1 MISLKFAVNVLD
13 AKPYFF
19 SRFKKKQIPLFT
31 ILAFFLFYGISYGQF
46 QNQVDSLFNTHI
58 KSAPTQLKVFFLKG
72 SFDSSLYNNPE
83 EAKEYALEI
92 LTISKNVDYK
102 LGVAIAHN
110 SLGMY
115 YDTMEK
121 LDSAS
126 IHYQKSYNQNKIINN
141 LEGITTAMHN
151 MAIIEFTEGNYKE
164 VLELIDKKIDLQL
177 SAKTIDPIGLA
188 QSHMLKGHT
197 YSSRGDYNLAL
208 KEALGALRT
217 FNNMNHV
224 EGKAEALRVL
234 STIEYYLNNHKKSI
248 EYALEALPIY
258 KAENNLVYETLT
270 LSYLGSS
277 YYELKKYDTAL
288 ELLEK
293 SLKLTKQSSSP
304 TGEADVYKLIGKVYI
319 KMNNFQK
326 GYDYLN
332 KSLNILEKAGISDY
346 VSYALIDIGKV
357 FLESNKSKEAL
368 SYLDRAIL
376 LSEKTEDKNLLK
388 LAFAARAQA
397 NENLA
402 NSKEAFNDLK
412 TSILYKDSIFNLT
425 TSNQI
430 EELRSIYDT
439 ENKENQI
446 TILKQREEVSNL
458 QRLLMGIGLLLSI
471 LGFYAVRQKM
481 KHNRL
486 EKENIASEL
495 AFKKKELTTH
505 ALHLA
510 KKNEVL
516 EGLKQKAEELKST
529 DKSKNGYQQLIRTI
543 NFDLQDDNNWENFA
557 RYFEEVHKDF
567 NGNIKRRYPEVTSNE
582 LRLLALLKMNL
593 SSKEIANILN
603 ISPEGIKKARYRLRK
618 KLNITTEDSLQDLV
632 LSL

>member
-1 MISLKFAVNVLD
+1 MTSLKFVVNLLHQKCCFFQYPKKGQILLSIVLV
-13 AKPYFF
+13 
-19 SRFKKKQIPLFT
+19 
-31 ILAFFLFYGISYGQF
+31 FFLFYEISYSQF

-58 KSAPTQLKVFFLKG
+58 KSAPTQLKVYFLAG
-72 SFDSSLYNNPE
+72 SFENSLYNDPE
-83 EAKEYALEI
+83 EAKEYATEI
-92 LTISKNVDYK
+92 LTISKNADYK
-102 LGVAIAHN
+102 LGVAIGHN
-110 SLGMY
+110 QLGMY

-121 LDSAS
+121 IDSAS
-126 IHYQKSYNQNKIINN
+126 IHYKKSYNQYKIIKD
-141 LEGITTAMHN
+141 LEGITATMHN
-151 MAIIEFTEGNYKE
+151 IAILEFTEGNYKE
-164 VLELIDKKIDLQL
+164 VLELIDKKITLQL
-177 SAKTIDPIGLA
+177 SEKTIDPIGLA

-208 KEALGALRT
+208 KETLLALRT
-217 FNNMNHV
+217 YNDMNYV
-224 EGKAEALRVL
+224 QGKAEALRVL
-234 STIEYYLNNHKKSI
+234 STIEYYLNNHEKSI

-258 KAENNLVYETLT
+258 KAENNIIYEALT

-288 ELLEK
+288 EMLEK

-304 TGEADVYKLIGKVYI
+304 SGEADIYKLIGKVYI
-319 KMNNFQK
+319 KISNFQK

-332 KSLNILEKAGISDY
+332 KSLNLLEEAGISNQI
-346 VSYALIDIGKV
+346 SYALIDIGKV
-357 FLESNKSKEAL
+357 FIESNKSKEAL
-368 SYLDRAIL
+368 PYLNRAIV

-388 LAFAARAQA
+388 LAFAARAEA

-402 NSKEAFNDLK
+402 NTQEAFNDLK

-446 TILKQREEVSNL
+446 TILKQSEEVSNL
-458 QRLLMGIGLLLSI
+458 QRFLMGIGLLLSLI
-471 LGFYAVRQKM
+471 GFYAVRQKM
-481 KHNRL
+481 KRNRL
-486 EKENIASEL
+486 EKENIATEL

-516 EGLKQKAEELKST
+516 EGIKQKAEELKST
-529 DKSKNGYQQLIRTI
+529 ERSKNGYQQLIRTI
-543 NFDLQDDNNWENFA
+543 NFDLQDDNNWENFS

-567 NGNIKRRYPEVTSNE
+567 NSNVKTKYPQVTSNE

-618 KLNITTEDSLQDLV
+618 KLNLTTEDSLQDLV